1 MPTASGKSTC
11 SAIVSPFFSSPNSM
25 GGSNTLVPIEN
36 HKDAWIAVNVTPLDR
51 FQATVNQIPLQHCV
65 ARSLEKPSQRKDQRH
80 SSSSL
85 WKRFARTTTGH
96 GFARMVD
103 TEEHKYM
110 RIFWVTVIVLL
121 LSGLLTS
128 IAIISYDEL
137 VVREIRREFIVQNN
151 KTMLLPDIHI
161 CDTSLFNRTNLE
173 EMGFNNTMASYITLA
188 LSHLL
193 ASRAIVED
201 TEKRK
206 RLDMEFRRLMKGKTI
221 SDVFERATL
230 RCENII
236 LGCTHDRVL
245 YSGKEC
251 CSKFFGNRRYVTDM
265 AALCVST
272 HFQPALEEIFDSQIY
287 GFTAYLKT
295 NVVDRF
301 GAIDEDLILSTEF
314 DSTIISSNVASR
326 RGIMYAVSDSITA
339 VNPTIS
345 TAGRYIKPGTWT
357 AVSISLTRTDN
368 TELQQGMLS
377 THSCVSPES
386 PDHLHLVPNHNVY
399 SQRNCV
405 FAATR
410 LALEAKLNCSRFRFY
425 RKGLLTTCYPDVM
438 IGVHSPEL
446 AHEIKTRIQNCP
458 EDCISDN
465 YHVSSSSTQLDLGD
479 HDDMHSDEKH
489 DDRVVHTAI
498 HFYYSSF
505 SFTIIKN
512 HPGSLV
518 KWLSDVGGNMS
529 LFLGASFVTLL
540 EIAVLFFRCSQ
551 RCLKHKICKK
561 NLFHRPFVSE
571 QS

>member
-1 MPTASGKSTC
+1 MPSGKSTC
-11 SAIVSPFFSSPNSM
+11 SAIVSPFFSLPNARV
-25 GGSNTLVPIEN
+25 GSNIPVEN
-36 HKDAWIAVNVTPLDR
+36 RKDAWIAVNVTPSNPLLDR
-51 FQATVNQIPLQHCV
+51 FQTTVNQIPLPHCGP
-65 ARSLEKPSQRKDQRH
+65 RSLEKSGQRKEKRF

-110 RIFWVTVIVLL
+110 RIFWVTVIALL

-128 IAIISYDEL
+128 IVIISYEEL
-137 VVREIRREFIVQNN
+137 VIREIRREFIVQNN

-161 CDTSLFNRTNLE
+161 CDTSLFNPTKLE
-173 EMGFNNTMASYITLA
+173 EMGFNNTMASYLTLA

-201 TEKRK
+201 MVKRK

-221 SDVFERATL
+221 SDVFERTTL
-230 RCENII
+230 RCENIV
-236 LGCTHDRVL
+236 LGCTYDRVL
-245 YSGKEC
+245 YSGNKC
-251 CSKFFGNRRYVTDM
+251 CSKFFGNRRYVTDL

-272 HFQPALEEIFDSQIY
+272 HFQPPLEEIFDSQIY

-301 GAIDEDLILSTEF
+301 EF

-345 TAGRYIKPGTWT
+345 TAGRYLKPGTWT

-410 LALEAKLNCSRFRFY
+410 LALEAKLNCSRFRFH
-425 RKGLLTTCYPDVM
+425 RKGLLTTCYPDMM
-438 IGVHSPEL
+438 IDVHSPEL
-446 AHEIKTRIQNCP
+446 AHEIKTRIQDCP
-458 EDCISDN
+458 EDCIFDN

-479 HDDMHSDEKH
+479 HDDMHVGEKH
-489 DDRVVHTAI
+489 DDSVLHTAI

-551 RCLKHKICKK
+551 RCLKHKIFKTTI
-561 NLFHRPFVSE
+561 FHPPFASE